1 MSMQKN
7 PPRASQTAPE
17 ASCPPGG
24 SEVYELFVAEL
35 EARRKRLDKL
45 LQMLTSEANR
55 TVCGTMNTAPRSRC
69 RRTAPLA

>member
-1 MSMQKN
+1 MQKN
-7 PPRASQTAPE
+7 LPRASHTAPE
-17 ASCPPGG
+17 TSCPPGG
-24 SEVYELFVAEL
+24 SEVYELFLAEL

-55 TVCGTMNTAPRSRC
+55 QACGPMNAAPRSRC